1 MTTLFPIREKIE
13 MRFPP
18 PSDPTLIDTYC
29 RPACTR
35 RLALLVAAICW
46 ATVILPDRA
55 VRAEQAEAANQSEDV
70 GGNQMIAELIKGL
83 ASPSYATRIRCREQ
97 LSRIGLAAFDQLR
110 EAREHPDSEVAIVAR
125 QLTSGLQVQWSSS
138 EDSAN
143 VRKLLSEYGSRGVL
157 ERKRRI
163 DQLGNLPRTESM
175 RALLRLARF
184 EPNARLSRITVLAI
198 LRQETND
205 LSSMGFFPD
214 PSGTPQ
220 DIQKRLDEA
229 NLIES
234 RLGDQETVSNAWLRQ
249 YAFDLRQGR
258 VQSQGW
264 SNLLQQQRRS
274 AIATDSSPGEMASDL
289 LQLVWITA
297 ERAISD
303 GVPEVAQELVSQN
316 VELIPPRID
325 DLVKASSWALDH
337 SLHHSV
343 VEMHNTYRDRYE
355 ESPVLLYSAAEA
367 YSQEGMN
374 SVASSLAEQAL
385 AINPLPTSDD
395 LANPENP
402 GQAIHPQIVG
412 VHAKAH
418 VKIASELAHRGL
430 FQWAEKEYELVI
442 DRLPLDH
449 TISAYARSQSATMYG
464 ELQDHAAVVRTLT
477 PLAERISQDDEFDGR
492 LIAANFT
499 PAMVRSDLQFHRGL
513 LMAKQGQLQQARK
526 DLQEAFGIYKNID
539 ILIAMYR
546 LDGDEQWKQTVNDLL
561 IQQIRLAEIDV
572 DEATNSSQRIGPLRL
587 SNHQV
592 AKRLNAYAWLVSNTE
607 GDYQKALRYSLLS
620 LQKTPNQSALMDTA
634 ARCYFAVGDLE
645 SAVKMQAEACRK
657 MPHSPPLQRQLEEF
671 REALKSQLAKDAN
684 APSPAQRADEAK
696 NE

>member
-1 MTTLFPIREKIE
+1 

-18 PSDPTLIDTYC
+18 PSDPVLVDQRC
-29 RPACTR
+29 RLLCSGQ
-35 RLALLVAAICW
+35 LALFVAAICLS
-46 ATVILPDRA
+46 TTIPPDHR
-55 VRAEQAEAANQSEDV
+55 VEAEQIETANQSE
-70 GGNQMIAELIKGL
+70 GGGGQQIVAELIEGL
-83 ASPSYATRIRCREQ
+83 ASPSYATRIRCRDQ

-138 EDSAN
+138 EDSSN

-163 DQLGNLPRTESM
+163 EQLGKLPRTESM

-184 EPNARLSRITVLAI
+184 EPNARLSRITALAI
-198 LRQETND
+198 LRQETTD
-205 LSSMGFFPD
+205 LSSMGIFPESKEG
-214 PSGTPQ
+214 PE

-234 RLGDQETVSNAWLRQ
+234 RLGDQKSVANAWLRQ
-249 YAFDLRQGR
+249 YAIDLRQGQ

-264 SNLLQQQRRS
+264 NNLLKQQRQT
-274 AIATDSSPGEMASDL
+274 AIATDSSPGDIANDL

-297 ERAISD
+297 ERAIGD
-303 GVPEVAQELVSQN
+303 ELPEVAQEIVSQN
-316 VELIPPRID
+316 VELIPPRIN
-325 DLVKASSWALDH
+325 DLVKATSWALDH
-337 SLHHSV
+337 SLHQCV
-343 VEMHNTYRDRYE
+343 VKMHNTYRDRYE

-367 YSQEGMN
+367 YSQEGRR
-374 SVASSLAEQAL
+374 SVADNLAEQAL
-385 AINPLPTSDD
+385 AINPLPAIDD
-395 LANPENP
+395 EAKPENP
-402 GQAIHPQIVG
+402 AKSIHPQIIG
-412 VHAKAH
+412 AHAQAH
-418 VKIASELAHRGL
+418 VKIANELVQRGL

-449 TISAYARSQSATMYG
+449 TASASARLNSATMYG

-477 PLAERISQDDEFDGR
+477 PLAERISQDDEFDDR
-492 LIAANFT
+492 LIAANVT
-499 PAMVRSDLQFHRGL
+499 AAIIRSDLQFHRGM
-513 LMAKQGQLQQARK
+513 LMVEQGKRQQARD
-526 DLQEAFGIYKNID
+526 DLHEAFEIYKNID

-546 LDGDEQWKQTVNDLL
+546 LEGDDQWKQTVNDLL
-561 IQQIRLAEIDV
+561 VQQIRLAEIDV
-572 DEATNSSQRIGPLRL
+572 EEATNSSQRIGPFRL

-607 GDYQKALRYSLLS
+607 GDYQKALRYSLQS

-645 SAVKMQAEACRK
+645 SAVKMQAEAYRK
-657 MPHSPPLQRQLEEF
+657 MPNSPPLQRQLDQF
-671 REALKSQLAKDAN
+671 REALKSELASGSKPTDQTHRSDGGE
-684 APSPAQRADEAK
+684 PKQD
-696 NE
+696 